1 MKKTTTIGII
11 AAALVAGSASSP
23 AKAVE
28 PHEENAGIFTAQ
40 IPEEGSNIA
49 WGQAVL
55 VLDKPIEEVL
65 PIVRDYANYVQFMP
79 NFTKSKV
86 LAQRGSRAMVY
97 MEVSVAKG
105 AITLRGQLNLAERPP
120 EGESRVARSALD
132 GRQHRCVRRAL
143 QAHPGRRRCPH
154 RSRLQDLRGPRHS
167 AAVIHLQ
174 SRERTGGRQDRSGA
188 SRASIRRADG
198 IDLSPAGAWA
208 RPTLTGFGPMLRTRA
223 ARDFSLPELRFGPKR
238 RLEFFSFWVL

>member
-1 MKKTTTIGII
+1 MKRTTLIGII
-11 AAALVAGSASSP
+11 ATALLAGSPSSP
-23 AKAVE
+23 ATAAEEPNESPAV
-28 PHEENAGIFTAQ
+28 FTAQ

-105 AITLRGQLNLAERPP
+105 AFTLWGQLNLAEHP
-120 EGESRVARSALD
+120 ENGDSRVVEARLMEGNIDAFSARWTLTPVDD
-132 GRQHRCVRRAL
+132 GARTQVDFKIYVDPDMPL
-143 QAHPGRRRCPH
+143 P
-154 RSRLQDLRGPRHS
+154 SS
-167 AAVIHLQ
+167 IF
-174 SRERTGGRQDRSGA
+174 SRENERAAGRTV
-188 SRASIRRADG
+188 RA
-198 IDLSPAGAWA
+198 
-208 RPTLTGFGPMLRTRA
+208 LRTRV
-223 ARDFSLPELRFGPKR
+223 FEGPQG
-238 RLEFFSFWVL
+238 SS